1 MGSPSAPDALTD
13 STVTAVVE
21 APIAAID
28 VGAWL
33 FSLTDQEYQLCAPG
47 DHVAAGTTFTDDG
60 RRMSINVEYVGGTL
74 IVQHYIAETVSPT
87 HCRLVSQS
95 DSFGPFGR
103 TKLGVIWELTVR
115 ERDANTS
122 VLSNRVVILPTDEY
136 VALLADHG
144 ISIDAATE
152 AQRAAV
158 TAHNNLETPLYA
170 RSLAKTASSSTESSP
185 EAATS

>member
-1 MGSPSAPDALTD
+1 
-13 STVTAVVE
+13 
-21 APIAAID
+21 
-28 VGAWL
+28 
-33 FSLTDQEYQLCAPG
+33 
-47 DHVAAGTTFTDDG
+47 
-60 RRMSINVEYVGGTL
+60 
-74 IVQHYIAETVSPT
+74 
-87 HCRLVSQS
+87 VSQS
-95 DSFGPFGR
+95 DSFAPFGR

-115 ERDANTS
+115 ERDASTS

-170 RSLAKTASSSTESSP
+170 RSLAKTASSSAERQP
-185 EAATS
+185 KAATN